1 MSTGRTTIVIHDLIR
16 QQPVDIVG
24 SICDK
29 ISKEV
34 GVGSQNTVAL
44 YTVYLPVPKYVHFY
58 TAVFYMRSAS

>member
-34 GVGSQNTVAL
+34 GVGSL